1 MLLSFLRNIIGV
13 LPYLLLTLPRLI
25 VFRVGVYLSRKRK
38 GQTTNMFHE
47 FGFVGLGVFG
57 AILASL
63 TILPQLEFTTRGIK
77 LAVAWI
83 PRINLVPFARF
94 SGVSQGIIND
104 GSLNPYFL
112 KILAS
117 MAMFAIIGFML
128 PLLWKRFENVK
139 VTILTFFLMAI
150 AIEFAQL
157 FLPAASD
164 IDELLMNTL
173 GGIIGFYAY
182 RLVQERAPDIAAKFK
197 YTDSIGA

>member
-1 MLLSFLRNIIGV
+1 MILSFLRNIIRV
-13 LPYLLLTLPRLI
+13 LPYLLLTLPRLV
-25 VFRVGVYLSRKRK
+25 VFRVGMYLSRRRK
-38 GQTTNMFHE
+38 GQRTNMFHE
-47 FGFVGLGVFG
+47 IGFVGLSVFG
-57 AILASL
+57 AVLASL
-63 TILPQLEFTTRGIK
+63 TILPQMEITARGIK

-94 SGVSQGIIND
+94 SGVGQGID
-104 GSLNPYFL
+104 GGLNPYFL
-112 KILAS
+112 EILAN

-139 VTILTFFLMAI
+139 VTILTCVLI
-150 AIEFAQL
+150 AFTIEFVQL

-164 IDELLMNTL
+164 IDEFLMNTL